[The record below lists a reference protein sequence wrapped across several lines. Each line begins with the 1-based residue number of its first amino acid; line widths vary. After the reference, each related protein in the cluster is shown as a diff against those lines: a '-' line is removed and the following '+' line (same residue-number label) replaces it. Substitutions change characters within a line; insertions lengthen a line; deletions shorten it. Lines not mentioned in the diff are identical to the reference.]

1 MFFFN
6 IVGAFSLNHD
16 ELKLLAVELR
26 GIFSA
31 EYRHPPESPL
41 EGGLRGVS
49 LATPA
54 AALYAQVK
62 DTAATALAKHFQ

>member
-6 IVGAFSLNHD
+6 IIGAFSLNHD
-16 ELKLLAVELR
+16 ELKLPAVELR

-49 LATPA
+49 LANLA
-54 AALYAQVK
+54 AALYTTIK
-62 DTAATALAKHFQ
+62 DKAALAKHFQ